1 VMNRVKNATTLPVKK
16 MLQKLMGFFPSG
28 ARWHEPRLCSFDTI
42 ELDAAEMKMAIQIQ
56 AEPGIMGFLEV
67 CFDMRFSRDRD

>member
-1 VMNRVKNATTLPVKK
+1 
-16 MLQKLMGFFPSG
+16 MGFFPSG

-56 AEPGIMGFLEV
+56 ADPGIMGFLTM
-67 CFDMRFSRDRD
+67 CFDIQKVILGLISMYKLR